1 MGPRNL
7 SSKESKTLATEAALA
22 AADVAE
28 AEAFDSDVLALDAD
42 VAALAAETFADA
54 VAPSTVPD
62 GLAAHAFAEYSVVLE
77 PASSVTKAYPVP
89 VPAHS
94 LAFSL

>member
-1 MGPRNL
+1 M

-22 AADVAE
+22 AAAIAE
-28 AEAFDSDVLALDAD
+28 AEAFDSESLALDAD
-42 VAALAAETFADA
+42 NAALAAETFADA

-62 GLAAHAFAEYSVVLE
+62 GLAAHAFAEYSVVFA
-77 PASSVTKAYPVP
+77 PVSSVTKAYPVP

>member
-1 MGPRNL
+1 MEDESFDAEAPVNVAVVAEALSAMVPRNL

-28 AEAFDSDVLALDAD
+28 AEAFDSDVLAFDAD

-54 VAPSTVPD
+54 VAPSTV
-62 GLAAHAFAEYSVVLE
+62 FSVVQ
-77 PASSVTKAYPVP
+77 
-89 VPAHS
+89 
-94 LAFSL
+94 